1 MRRQMMVWLVSIV
14 LVSAACRA
22 QAEKRVRFALDDETS
37 RIVFV
42 GGGLI
47 ERARFCGYIELRLL
61 QAARSSASVSFR
73 NLGWSGDSVLG
84 DARTAG
90 YQEPAGRERLVKE
103 TTQLKPSVIFVGYG
117 LVESFEGAAGLS
129 RFREGYNTL
138 LDSLQRIT
146 PTLVLLSPTFH
157 EDLGRPMKD
166 PAAHNRDLEQYT
178 AAVATIAGE
187 RKLAFVDLYHPL
199 VEFKRSH
206 PDVRLTSNGITLNES
221 GYWLVA
227 AEIQK
232 QLAVQ
237 PERFELDLKAQDA
250 AKFEWKREHLAL
262 PPAPKALREAGVTA
276 DNRPTLRVRGLGDGQ
291 WALLVDDRETV
302 SADAR
307 DWEKG
312 VALLSDPAQDAAE
325 KIRQAIIRANEIFY
339 RRSRPFNDHERHWT
353 YISGDYA
360 LYDNEL
366 AELEKSIDGLR
377 QPAAH
382 ECRLIRK
389 EIPKR

>member
-1 MRRQMMVWLVSIV
+1 MASIV

-22 QAEKRVRFALDDETS
+22 QAGKQVRFTLGDETS

-47 ERARFCGYIELRLL
+47 EQARFRGYIESRLL
-61 QAARSSASVSFR
+61 QAAPSSQPLSFR

-90 YQEPAGRERLVKE
+90 YQEPAGLERLLKE
-103 TTQLKPSVIFVGYG
+103 TTQLQPSVIFVGYG
-117 LVESFEGAAGLS
+117 LVESFEGEAGLG
-129 RFREGYNTL
+129 RFRQGYNAL

-146 PTLVLLSPTFH
+146 PKLVLLSPTFH

-166 PAAHNRDLEQYT
+166 PAAHNRDLEMYT
-178 AAVATIAGE
+178 AAVAAIAGE

-206 PDVRLTSNGITLNES
+206 PGIQLTSNGITLNDS

-227 AEIQK
+227 EEIQK
-232 QLAVQ
+232 QLGIR
-237 PERFELDLKAQDA
+237 PERFKVDLQARDAGQFELQETPLPM
-250 AKFEWKREHLAL
+250 
-262 PPAPKALREAGVTA
+262 PPAPKALRDAGITA
-276 DNRPTLRVRGLGDGQ
+276 DNLPSLRVHGLSEGQ
-291 WALLVDDRETV
+291 WALIVDDREDT

-307 DWEKG
+307 EWEKG
-312 VALLSDPAQDAAE
+312 IALSFDPAQDAAE
-325 KIRQAIIRANEIFY
+325 KLRQAIIRANEIFY

-360 LYDNEL
+360 LYDKEL
-366 AELEKSIDGLR
+366 AEVEKHIDALR
-377 QPAAH
+377 PPAAH

-389 EIPKR
+389 ELSKP